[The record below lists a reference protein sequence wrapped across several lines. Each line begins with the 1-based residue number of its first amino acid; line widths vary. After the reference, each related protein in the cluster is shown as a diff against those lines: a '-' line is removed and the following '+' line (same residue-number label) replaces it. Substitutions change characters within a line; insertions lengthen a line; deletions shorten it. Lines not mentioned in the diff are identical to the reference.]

1 MPEHGRMHNGKGIWN
16 TFDFII
22 YQYLQSVS
30 EQQNNTDKNIIVF
43 SSSDIVQESM
53 YIYSILL
60 LLKKRATACS
70 KIK

>member
-30 EQQNNTDKNIIVF
+30 EQQNNTAKNIIVF
-43 SSSDIVQESM
+43 SSSDIVQESI

-60 LLKKRATACS
+60 LLKKEPLS
-70 KIK
+70 VPK